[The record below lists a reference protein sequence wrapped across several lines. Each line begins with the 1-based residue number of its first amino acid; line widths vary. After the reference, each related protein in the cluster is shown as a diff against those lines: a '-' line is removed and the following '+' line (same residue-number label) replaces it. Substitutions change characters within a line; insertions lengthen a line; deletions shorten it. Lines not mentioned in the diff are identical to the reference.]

1 LPKVFLD
8 YGHGGNDPG
17 AICDGYLEK
26 DFNLKIG
33 KRIKYHLERHNF
45 VVVESR
51 EGDTNPTLRERSNKA
66 NANKVDISVSIH
78 VNAYTDSNAQ
88 GFETFHHLGSN
99 RGKQLATCVQKS
111 VIAAKLYTKN
121 RGLKTNSLH
130 MTREVIAPAILVEM
144 GFITNKADRDII
156 INKSEEMA
164 IAITKG
170 ILSYYETDYIKEK
183 EQTTGDKIYRVQVG
197 AYKVKA
203 NAEKLANELKSKGYS
218 TYITVN

>member
-1 LPKVFLD
+1 MPKVFLD

-17 AICDGYLEK
+17 AVCDGYLEK

-45 VVVESR
+45 SVIESR
-51 EGDTNPTLRERSNKA
+51 EGDTNPTLKERSNKA

-78 VNAYTDSNAQ
+78 VNAYTDIKAQ
-88 GFETFHHLGSN
+88 GFETFYHLGSN

-111 VIAAKLYTKN
+111 VISAKLYTKN
-121 RGLKTNSLH
+121 RGLKTNNLH
-130 MTREVIAPAILVEM
+130 MTREVIAPAILIEM
-144 GFITNKADRDII
+144 GFITNKTDRDIL

-203 NAEKLANELKSKGYS
+203 NAEKIANELKARGYDV
-218 TYITVN
+218 IIV

>member
-1 LPKVFLD
+1 MPKVFLD

-17 AICDGYLEK
+17 AVCDGYLEK

-45 VVVESR
+45 SVIESR
-51 EGDTNPTLRERSNKA
+51 EGDTNPTLKERSNKA

-88 GFETFHHLGSN
+88 GFEIFHYLGSKK
-99 RGKQLATCVQKS
+99 GEQLARCVLNS
-111 VIAAKLYTKN
+111 IISAKLYTKN
-121 RGLKTNSLH
+121 RGLKTNNLH
-130 MTREVIAPAILVEM
+130 MTREVIAPAILIEM
-144 GFITNKADRDII
+144 GFITNKTDRDIL

-170 ILSYYETDYIKEK
+170 ILNFYETKYKNDN
-183 EQTTGDKIYRVQVG
+183 QSNTSNDKLYRVQVG
-197 AYKVKA
+197 AFKERS
-203 NAEKLANELKSKGYS
+203 NAEKLANELKTRGYDVF
-218 TYITVN
+218 IV

>member
-1 LPKVFLD
+1 MPKVFLD

-26 DFNLKIG
+26 DFNQKIG

-45 VVVESR
+45 SVVESR
-51 EGDTNPTLRERSNKA
+51 EGDTNPTLKERSNKA

-88 GFETFHHLGSN
+88 GFEIYHYLGSN
-99 RGKQLATCVQKS
+99 RGKQLASCVLKS
-111 VIAAKLYTKN
+111 IISAKLYTKN

-144 GFITNKADRDII
+144 GFITNKADRDIL

-170 ILSYYETDYIKEK
+170 ILSFYEMKYKNDNKSN
-183 EQTTGDKIYRVQVG
+183 TTSDKLYRVQVG
-197 AYKVKA
+197 AFREKA
-203 NAEKLANELKSKGYS
+203 NAEKLANELKARGYDVF
-218 TYITVN
+218 IV

>member
-1 LPKVFLD
+1 MPKIFLD

-45 VVVESR
+45 SVIESR
-51 EGDTNPTLRERSNKA
+51 EGDTNPSLRERSNKA

-88 GFETFHHLGSN
+88 GFEIFHYLGSN

-111 VIAAKLYTKN
+111 VISAKLYTKN

-144 GFITNKADRDII
+144 GFITNKADRDIL

-170 ILSYYETDYIKEK
+170 ILAYYETNYVKEK
-183 EQTTGDKIYRVQVG
+183 EVQDTGDKIYRVQVG

-203 NAEKLANELKSKGYS
+203 NAEKIANELKTRGYDVF
-218 TYITVN
+218 IV

>member
-1 LPKVFLD
+1 MPKVFLD

-17 AICDGYLEK
+17 AVSGQYKEK
-26 DFNLKIG
+26 DFNLAIG
-33 KRIKYHLERHNF
+33 KRVKYHLERHNF
-45 VVVESR
+45 QVVESR
-51 EGDTNPTLRERSNKA
+51 EGDTNPSLRERSNKA

-78 VNAYTDSNAQ
+78 VNAFTDSNAQ
-88 GFETFHHLGSN
+88 GFEIFHYLVSN
-99 RGKQLATCVQKS
+99 RGKQLASCVQKS
-111 VIAAKLYTKN
+111 IISAKLYTKN

-144 GFITNKADRDII
+144 GFITNKADRNIL

-170 ILSYYETDYIKEK
+170 ILSYYETNYIKEK
-183 EQTTGDKIYRVQVG
+183 EQTTGDKLYRVQVG

-203 NAEKLANELKSKGYS
+203 NAEKIANELKAKGYDV
-218 TYITVN
+218 IIV

>member
-1 LPKVFLD
+1 MPKIFLD

-33 KRIKYHLERHNF
+33 KRIKYHLERHKF

-66 NANKVDISVSIH
+66 NTNKVDISVSIH

-88 GFETFHHLGSN
+88 GFEIFHYSGSN

-111 VIAAKLYTKN
+111 VISAKLYTKN

-183 EQTTGDKIYRVQVG
+183 EQTTGDKLYRVQVG
-197 AYKVKA
+197 AFRERT

>member
-1 LPKVFLD
+1 MPKVFLD

-17 AICDGYLEK
+17 AVCDGYLEK

-45 VVVESR
+45 SVIESR
-51 EGDTNPTLRERSNKA
+51 EGDTNPTLKERSNKA

-88 GFETFHHLGSN
+88 GFEIFHYLGSKK
-99 RGKQLATCVQKS
+99 GEQLARCVLNS
-111 VIAAKLYTKN
+111 IISAKLYTKN
-121 RGLKTNSLH
+121 RGLKTNNLH
-130 MTREVIAPAILVEM
+130 MTREVIAPAILIEM
-144 GFITNKADRDII
+144 GFITNKTDRDIL

-170 ILSYYETDYIKEK
+170 ILNFYETKYKNDN
-183 EQTTGDKIYRVQVG
+183 QSNTSNDKLYRVQVG
-197 AYKVKA
+197 AFKERS
-203 NAEKLANELKSKGYS
+203 NAEKIANELKARGYDV
-218 TYITVN
+218 IIV

>member
-1 LPKVFLD
+1 MPKVFLD

-33 KRIKYHLERHNF
+33 KRIKYHLERHKF
-45 VVVESR
+45 TVIESR
-51 EGDTNPTLRERSNKA
+51 EGDTNPSLRERSNKA

-88 GFETFHHLGSN
+88 GFETFYHLGSN

-197 AYKVKA
+197 AFRERT